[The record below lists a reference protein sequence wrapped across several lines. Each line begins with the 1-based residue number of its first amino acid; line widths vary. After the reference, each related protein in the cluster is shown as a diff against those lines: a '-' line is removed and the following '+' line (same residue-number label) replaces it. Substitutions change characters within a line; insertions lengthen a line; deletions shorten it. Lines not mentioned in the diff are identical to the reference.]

1 MAFTW
6 EGGHGGYW
14 WVAVVARGG
23 LLYHTHIHRHRASC
37 VGGWWIFVAAAFLF
51 PPIRTIS

>member
-1 MAFTW
+1 M
-6 EGGHGGYW
+6 GGGGGAGRITLPY
-14 WVAVVARGG
+14 R
-23 LLYHTHIHRHRASC
+23 THIHRHRASC